1 MDGERIDEKYRFQA
15 NVLLQFSTSFTSV
28 ARMDNDAKLEQ
39 IEERRR
45 SVLIT
50 LYNRIS
56 RKCFQ
61 HFWKFMLLRDQ

>member
-1 MDGERIDEKYRFQA
+1 MDGEKYRFQA
-15 NVLLQFSTSFTSV
+15 NVLLQFSRFTSV
-28 ARMDNDAKLEQ
+28 ARMDNDVKLEQ

-50 LYNRIS
+50 LYIRIS

-61 HFWKFMLLRDQ
+61 HFWKFM

>member
-15 NVLLQFSTSFTSV
+15 NVLLQFSTSV
-28 ARMDNDAKLEQ
+28 ARIDNDAKLEQ